1 MMGKTLVEM
10 VAEIVT
16 AQAGQTAMTPSEIAD
31 ALNKTYEALKSVKI
45 KEQEPVEEPA
55 AKEEAVTGK
64 GSIQKNKVICL
75 ECGKE
80 FKQFSKKH
88 LGSHGL
94 TAKEYKKKHGI
105 PSGQALVA
113 KDLSAKRRKVAKEK
127 GLGKKLA
134 KARKKRAKA

>member
-1 MMGKTLVEM
+1 MSKTLVEM
-10 VAEIVT
+10 AAEIVT

-31 ALNKTYEALKSVKI
+31 ALNKAYEALKSVKA
-45 KEQEPVEEPA
+45 KEEDLTEEPGGEKEPVED
-55 AKEEAVTGK
+55 K
-64 GSIQKNKVICL
+64 GSIQRNKVICL

-80 FKQFSKKH
+80 FKQLSKKH

-134 KARKKRAKA
+134 KTRKKRAKA